1 MARKM
6 AYQCLPLYHKDVFEP
21 DKEKRPCSIMLNTM
35 PLEAPLLSSA
45 TNITVHHWGLVAY
58 FQKGNKLM
66 LFEAGEGKDG
76 KIEVGLANG
85 VWKDDPKIQRFN
97 LGIVDTSPN
106 ELLEL
111 ARRHKFNGETYSATL
126 RNCQDWV
133 KEFVRMIS
141 SVLEEAIKKYKT
153 YKEEYGTLDA
163 AISHMFVKSSTSSS
177 FIFSKSYQGSCNF
190 AKKSVQSFESSSA
203 SSNCSVQ

>member
-1 MARKM
+1 ME
-6 AYQCLPLYHKDVFEP
+6 YQCLPLYNEDVIEP
-21 DKEKRPCSIMLNTM
+21 DEEKRPCSIMLNTK
-35 PLEAPLLSSA
+35 PLDASLLNST
-45 TNITVHHWGLVAY
+45 TNIALHHWGLVAY
-58 FQKGNKLM
+58 FKKGNKLM
-66 LFEAGEGKDG
+66 TFEAGGGKSG

-111 ARRHKFNGETYSATL
+111 ARRHKLNDEMYYRTL

-133 KEFVRMIS
+133 KEYVRMIS

-153 YKEEYGTLDA
+153 YQEEYSTA
-163 AISHMFVKSSTSSS
+163 RCAVTNENVKSNS
-177 FIFSKSYQGSCNF
+177 FLFSKSYQGSCNF
-190 AKKSVQSFESSSA
+190 ANKSIDSFEFSTV
-203 SSNCSVQ
+203 CSCSIQ

>member
-1 MARKM
+1 MFLNRT
-6 AYQCLPLYHKDVFEP
+6 
-21 DKEKRPCSIMLNTM
+21 CSIMLNTI
-35 PLEAPLLSSA
+35 PLEAPLLNSA

-58 FQKGNKLM
+58 FKKGNKLM
-66 LFEAGEGKDG
+66 LFEAGAGKDG
-76 KIEVGLANG
+76 KIEVGLAYG

-97 LGIVDTSPN
+97 LGVVDTSPN

-111 ARRHKFNGETYSATL
+111 ARRHKLNGEPYSPTL

-153 YKEEYGTLDA
+153 YKEEYGTAGA
-163 AISHMFVKSSTSSS
+163 AATHASLKSVESSS
-177 FIFSKSYQGSCNF
+177 FLFSNSYQGSCNF
-190 AKKSVQSFESSSA
+190 ARKSIESFESSNA
-203 SSNCSVQ
+203 SSCSVQ